1 MASDPESATGSP
13 VAVERER
20 LGRSGFESGS
30 DVYERAR
37 PDYSDEAVA
46 QLVATT
52 GMATASRVLDLAA
65 GTGKLTRRLHA
76 LGATCLAVEPSASMR
91 QVFARVVPGVP
102 VVGATAE
109 AIPVA
114 ADTMDVVVVA
124 QAFHWFDPE
133 RALPEMARVLR
144 PGGWLAL
151 IWNERDESDP
161 VMAELVR
168 ISKWDQCQ
176 PYPVGMDFSTVIDDS
191 HLFGPVQRTQ
201 STFVQWLDRA
211 AFVDQVAS
219 RSYVQVLERDAQA
232 ALLGQVAA
240 LGATLAEPI
249 AMPYI
254 ADLFCA
260 RWAG

>member
-1 MASDPESATGSP
+1 VSSEPQS
-13 VAVERER
+13 VAGERQR

-30 DVYERAR
+30 DIYERSR
-37 PDYSDEAVA
+37 PDYSDQAVA

-52 GMATASRVLDLAA
+52 GIGPGSRVLDLAA

-76 LGATCLAVEPSASMR
+76 LGAACVALEPSPSMR
-91 QVFARVVPGVP
+91 EVFRRVVPDVP
-102 VVGATAE
+102 LVGATAE
-109 AIPVA
+109 SLPVEA
-114 ADTMDVVVVA
+114 EAMDAVVVA
-124 QAFHWFDPE
+124 QAFHWFDPG

-161 VMAELVR
+161 MMAELVR
-168 ISKWDQCQ
+168 ISKWDLCQ
-176 PYPVGMDFSTVIDDS
+176 PYPVGMDYGVVIDQS
-191 HLFGPVQRTQ
+191 GLFGPVQR
-201 STFVQWLDRA
+201 SKSAFVQWLDRA

-219 RSYVQVLERDAQA
+219 RSYVQVLGADEQA
-232 ALLGQVAA
+232 ALLDQVAA
-240 LGATLAEPI
+240 LGATLPEPI

-260 RWAG
+260 QLTA